1 MGWCKARLMTAARR
15 TVKGCLMYNV
25 ATNAVC
31 FQGWRRTC
39 RGASMAEEQAHT
51 LPLFGDEEVGPAE
64 QAETAAK
71 PLERQPLLMIMDGHA
86 MVHRSFRAISTQR
99 HLTVNATGED
109 VTGVYGFTNVFLRAL
124 QEWNPAYCAIA
135 FDTSAPTFRH
145 KQFEEYKAQ
154 RESTPEELRPQF
166 GRVKE
171 LMESFGVAVY
181 ELEGWEADDVIG
193 TLSAQA
199 EKMGLDSVI
208 LTGDRDTFQLISPK
222 VKVDLASS
230 IQDRR
235 VYDEAELAERY
246 SGLTSAQQPDF
257 KALLGDSSDNIPGV
271 PKVGEKTAITL
282 LNDYKNL
289 EGIYEH
295 IDEVSRPSV
304 KQSLEEFKERA
315 FFNREIMTIDRNS
328 PVELD
333 LERAKFGEFDRDAV
347 VKFMTELEF
356 FTIIPR
362 IPETDSSQGTSTAA
376 DSPIQAPGEGAD
388 YTVVRTKEQLAQ
400 LVVALKD
407 AGRFSFDTETTGLD
421 AVQSGLVGLSFSTEP
436 SVAWYVPVGHSEG
449 EQLPMEEVLAELR
462 PLFESPDISK
472 CAHNANYDMTV
483 LASHGIICQGVD
495 FDTMVAA
502 HLLSRGQL
510 GLKNLALDVL
520 GQEMTPITELI
531 GTGRKQIT
539 FDQVDID
546 QAAPYAAADADM
558 TGRLREAFEEPIVRD
573 GLSSLMTD
581 LEMPLVPALVTMQ
594 RHGIKLD
601 TALLREMSDDL
612 SQQMGQVEEELYKSI
627 GHTVNIN
634 SPQQLSDLLFKEIGL
649 PKTKRT
655 KTGFS
660 TDANSLESLKGLHP
674 VVDQILEYRQVSK
687 LKSTYVDALPDMV
700 NPGTGRVHTSYNQTG
715 SATGRM
721 SSSDPNLQNI
731 PIRTELGR
739 QVRRAFV
746 AEGAPDWLLFSA
758 DYSQIE
764 LRVLAHISQDP
775 GLLEAFQRG
784 EDIHASTASL
794 MFDVPLND
802 VDSEQRRIAKVL
814 NFGVIYGLSPHG
826 ISQQTG
832 FSREEGASFIE
843 TYFAKYPGINQYLEE
858 VKAKARAEQY
868 VETLLGRR
876 RYLPDINS
884 SNFNVRGGA
893 ERMAINMPIQGTAAD
908 IMKLAMI
915 RVQKRL
921 EEENLETKMLL
932 QVHDEL
938 VFETPKEEMDALRD
952 LVFDEMPGAMDL
964 DVILKVDAKWGITW
978 GDME

>member
-1 MGWCKARLMTAARR
+1 MADEEAR
-15 TVKGCLMYNV
+15 
-25 ATNAVC
+25 
-31 FQGWRRTC
+31 
-39 RGASMAEEQAHT
+39 T
-51 LPLFGDEEVGPAE
+51 LPLFGDDTPEASNSPATPKSPGSP
-64 QAETAAK
+64 ETTD
-71 PLERQPLLMIMDGHA
+71 RQPLLMIMDGHA

-99 HLTVNATGED
+99 QLTVNATGED
-109 VTGVYGFTNVFLRAL
+109 VTGVYGFANVFLRAL
-124 QEWNPAYCAIA
+124 KEWNPAYCAIA
-135 FDTSAPTFRH
+135 FDTPAPTFRH
-145 KQFEEYKAQ
+145 KQFAAYKAQ
-154 RESTPEELRPQF
+154 REATPEELRPQF
-166 GRVKE
+166 GRVKQ
-171 LMESFGVAVY
+171 LMESFGVPVF
-181 ELEGWEADDVIG
+181 ELDGWEADDVIG

-208 LTGDRDTFQLISPK
+208 LTGDRDTFQLISPR
-222 VKVDLASS
+222 VKVDLASG

-246 SGLTSAQQPDF
+246 SGLTAAQQPDF
-257 KALLGDSSDNIPGV
+257 KALLGDTSDNIPGV
-271 PKVGEKTAITL
+271 PKVGEKTAIAL
-282 LNDYKNL
+282 LNDYKDL

-295 IDEVSRPSV
+295 LDEVSRPSV
-304 KQSLEEFKERA
+304 KQSLAENKERA
-315 FFNREIMTIDRNS
+315 FMNRELMTIDRNS

-333 LERAKFGEFDRDAV
+333 LEKAKFGEFDRSAV
-347 VKFMTELEF
+347 VALMTELEF
-356 FTIIPR
+356 FTVIPR
-362 IPETDSSQGTSTAA
+362 IPETGTQRSPDAASS
-376 DSPIQAPGEGAD
+376 PVQAPGEGAD
-388 YTVVRTKEQLAQ
+388 YTVVRTKEQLDQMLA
-400 LVVALKD
+400 ALRE
-407 AGRFSFDTETTGLD
+407 AGSFSFDTETTGLD
-421 AVQSGLVGLSFSTEP
+421 AVQAGLVGLSFSTAP
-436 SVAWYVPVGHSEG
+436 AVAWYVPVGHQEG
-449 EQLPMEEVLAELR
+449 EQLPMEEVLAAVR

-472 CAHNANYDMTV
+472 CAHNANYDMTI
-483 LASHGIICQGVD
+483 LAGHGIDCQGVD

-502 HLLSRGQL
+502 HLLSRVQL

-520 GQEMTPITELI
+520 GHEMTPITELI
-531 GTGRKQIT
+531 GKGSKQLS

-558 TGRLREAFEEPIVRD
+558 TGRLRQAFEEPIVRD
-573 GLSSLMTD
+573 GLESLMTD
-581 LEMPLVPALVTMQ
+581 MEMPLVPVLVTMQ
-594 RHGIKLD
+594 RNGIKLD
-601 TALLREMSDDL
+601 SAVLREMSEDL
-612 SQQMGQVEEELYKSI
+612 RQQMFQVEESLYLSI

-634 SPQQLSDLLFKEIGL
+634 SPLQLSDLLFKEIGL

-655 KTGFS
+655 KTGYS
-660 TDANSLESLKGLHP
+660 TDANSLEGLKGLHP
-674 VVDQILEYRQVSK
+674 VVDHILEYRQVSK

-700 NPGTGRVHTSYNQTG
+700 NPATGRVHTSYNQTG

-794 MFDVPLND
+794 MFDVSVND
-802 VDSEQRRIAKVL
+802 VDAEQRRIAKVL
-814 NFGVIYGLSPHG
+814 NFGVIYGLSAHG

-832 FSREEGASFIE
+832 FSREEGATFIE
-843 TYFAKYPGINQYLEE
+843 AYFNKYPGISEYLEK
-858 VKAKARAEQY
+858 VKTEARTNQY

-908 IMKLAMI
+908 IIKLAMI

-921 EEENLETKMLL
+921 DEEGLRTKMLL

-938 VFETPKEEMDALRD
+938 VFETPKEEMDALKD
-952 LVFDEMPGAMDL
+952 LVFDEMPAAMDL
-964 DVILKVDAKWGITW
+964 TVTLKVDAKWGPTW

>member
-1 MGWCKARLMTAARR
+1 
-15 TVKGCLMYNV
+15 
-25 ATNAVC
+25 
-31 FQGWRRTC
+31 
-39 RGASMAEEQAHT
+39 MADEQAHT
-51 LPLFGDEEVGPAE
+51 IPMFGDDQPELAATSVASATPAAPALKKRE
-64 QAETAAK
+64 
-71 PLERQPLLMIMDGHA
+71 PLLMIMDGHA

-109 VTGVYGFTNVFLRAL
+109 VTGVYGFANVFLRAL
-124 QEWNPAYCAIA
+124 NEWNPAYCAIA
-135 FDTSAPTFRH
+135 FDLSAPTFRH
-145 KQFEEYKAQ
+145 KQFPEYKGQ

-166 GRVKE
+166 GRVKQ
-171 LMESFGVAVY
+171 LMESFGVPVF

-193 TLSAQA
+193 TLAAQA
-199 EKMGLDSVI
+199 EKIGMDSVI

-222 VKVDLASS
+222 VRVDLASS
-230 IQDRR
+230 IQDRK
-235 VYDEAELAERY
+235 VYDEEALMERY
-246 SGLTSAQQPDF
+246 SGLTAAQQTDF

-271 PKVGEKTAITL
+271 PKVGEKTAIAL
-282 LNDYKNL
+282 LNEYHNL

-295 IDEVSRPSV
+295 LEEVKRPSV
-304 KQSLEEFKERA
+304 KTSLEEFKDRA
-315 FFNREIMTIDRNS
+315 FFNRGLMTIDCDS

-333 LERAKFGEFDRDAV
+333 LENAKFGNFDRNAV
-347 VKFMTELEF
+347 VQFMTELEF
-356 FTIIPR
+356 FTIITR
-362 IPETDSSQGTSTAA
+362 VPEPDGSETSVATENAPAA
-376 DSPIQAPGEGAD
+376 APTEAVD
-388 YTVVRTKEQLAQ
+388 YTVVQTKEQLEQMLAT
-400 LVVALKD
+400 LYE
-407 AGRFSFDTETTGLD
+407 AGQFSFDTETTGLD
-421 AVQSGLVGLSFSTEP
+421 AVQAGLVGLSFSTAP
-436 SVAWYVPVGHSEG
+436 TVAWYVPVGHQEG
-449 EQLPMEEVLAELR
+449 EQLPMEEVLAAVR

-472 CAHNANYDMTV
+472 CAHNSNYDMTI
-483 LASHGIICQGVD
+483 LASHGIDCQGVD

-520 GQEMTPITELI
+520 GQEMTPINKLI
-531 GTGRKQIT
+531 GTGKKQIT
-539 FDQVDID
+539 FDQVDIET
-546 QAAPYAAADADM
+546 AAPYAAADADM
-558 TGRLREAFEEPIVRD
+558 TARLRLAFEEPVMRE

-581 LEMPLVPALVTMQ
+581 MEMPLVPVLVTMQ
-594 RHGIKLD
+594 RHGIMLD
-601 TALLREMSDDL
+601 SAGLREMSEDL
-612 SQQMGQVEEELYKSI
+612 REQMFQTEEELYKSI

-634 SPQQLSDLLFKEIGL
+634 SPQQLSDLLFNEIGL

-655 KTGFS
+655 KTGYS
-660 TDANSLESLKGLHP
+660 TDANSLEGLKGLHP

-687 LKSTYVDALPDMV
+687 LKSTYVDALPEMV
-700 NPGTGRVHTSYNQTG
+700 NPDTGRVHTSYNQTG

-731 PIRTELGR
+731 PIRTEMGR
-739 QVRRAFV
+739 QVRKAFM

-775 GLLEAFQRG
+775 GLLEAFRRG
-784 EDIHASTASL
+784 EDIHSSTASL

-802 VDSEQRRIAKVL
+802 VVADQRRIAKVL
-814 NFGVIYGLSPHG
+814 NFGVIYGLSAHG

-843 TYFAKYPGINQYLEE
+843 AYFAKYPGISDYLEQ
-858 VKAKARAEQY
+858 VKVKARAEQY

-884 SNFNVRGGA
+884 PNFNVRGGA

-921 EEENLETKMLL
+921 DDEGMKTKMLL

-938 VFETPKEEMDALRD
+938 VLETPKEEMDALKD
-952 LVFDEMPGAMDL
+952 LVFDEMPAAMDL
-964 DVILKVDAKWGITW
+964 DVTLKVDTKWGLTW

>member
-1 MGWCKARLMTAARR
+1 
-15 TVKGCLMYNV
+15 
-25 ATNAVC
+25 
-31 FQGWRRTC
+31 
-39 RGASMAEEQAHT
+39 MADEQAHT
-51 LPLFGDEEVGPAE
+51 IPMFGDDQPELAATPDASATPVAPALKKRE
-64 QAETAAK
+64 
-71 PLERQPLLMIMDGHA
+71 PLLMIMDGHA

-109 VTGVYGFTNVFLRAL
+109 VTGVYGFANVFLRAL
-124 QEWNPAYCAIA
+124 NEWNPAYCAIA
-135 FDTSAPTFRH
+135 FDLSAPTFRH
-145 KQFEEYKAQ
+145 KQFPEYKGQ

-166 GRVKE
+166 GRVKQ
-171 LMESFGVAVY
+171 LMESFGVPVF

-193 TLSAQA
+193 TLAAQA
-199 EKMGLDSVI
+199 EKIGMDSVI
-208 LTGDRDTFQLISPK
+208 LTGDRDTFQLISRR
-222 VKVDLASS
+222 VRVDLASS
-230 IQDRR
+230 IQDRK
-235 VYDEAELAERY
+235 VYDEEALMERY
-246 SGLTSAQQPDF
+246 SGLTAAQQTDF

-271 PKVGEKTAITL
+271 PKVGEKTAIAL
-282 LNDYKNL
+282 LNEYHNL

-295 IDEVSRPSV
+295 LEEVKRPSV
-304 KQSLEEFKERA
+304 KSSLEEFKDRA
-315 FFNREIMTIDRNS
+315 FFNRGLMTIDCDS

-333 LERAKFGEFDRDAV
+333 LENAKFGNFDRNAV
-347 VKFMTELEF
+347 VQFMTELEF

-362 IPETDSSQGTSTAA
+362 VPEPDGSETSAA
-376 DSPIQAPGEGAD
+376 TENAPAAAPTEAVD
-388 YTVVRTKEQLAQ
+388 YTVVQTKEQLEQMLAT
-400 LVVALKD
+400 LYE
-407 AGRFSFDTETTGLD
+407 AGQFSFDTETTGLD
-421 AVQSGLVGLSFSTEP
+421 AVQAGLVGLSFSTAP
-436 SVAWYVPVGHSEG
+436 TVAWYVPVGHQEG
-449 EQLPMEEVLAELR
+449 EQLPMEEVLAAVR

-472 CAHNANYDMTV
+472 CAHNANYDMTI
-483 LASHGIICQGVD
+483 LASHGIDCQGVD

-520 GQEMTPITELI
+520 GQEMTPINKLI
-531 GTGRKQIT
+531 GTGKKQIT
-539 FDQVDID
+539 FDQVDIET
-546 QAAPYAAADADM
+546 AAPYAAADADM
-558 TGRLREAFEEPIVRD
+558 TARLRLAFEEPVMRE

-581 LEMPLVPALVTMQ
+581 MEMPLVPVLVTMQ
-594 RHGIKLD
+594 RHGIMLD
-601 TALLREMSDDL
+601 SAGLREMSEDL
-612 SQQMGQVEEELYKSI
+612 REQMFQTEEELYKSI

-634 SPQQLSDLLFKEIGL
+634 SPQQLSDLLFNEIGL

-655 KTGFS
+655 KTGYS
-660 TDANSLESLKGLHP
+660 TDANSLEGLKGLHP

-687 LKSTYVDALPDMV
+687 LKSTYADALPEMV
-700 NPGTGRVHTSYNQTG
+700 NPATGRVHTSYNQTG

-731 PIRTELGR
+731 PIRTEMGR
-739 QVRRAFV
+739 QVRKAFI

-775 GLLEAFQRG
+775 GLLEAFRRG
-784 EDIHASTASL
+784 EDIHSSTASL

-802 VDSEQRRIAKVL
+802 VVADQRRIAKVL
-814 NFGVIYGLSPHG
+814 NFGVIYGLSAHG

-843 TYFAKYPGINQYLEE
+843 AYFAKYPGISDYLEH
-858 VKAKARAEQY
+858 VKVKARAEQY

-884 SNFNVRGGA
+884 PNFNVRGGA

-921 EEENLETKMLL
+921 DDEGMKTKMLL

-938 VFETPKEEMDALRD
+938 VFETPKEEMDALKD
-952 LVFDEMPGAMDL
+952 LVFDEMPAAMDM
-964 DVILKVDAKWGITW
+964 DVTLKVDTKWGLTW

>member
-1 MGWCKARLMTAARR
+1 MADKEAR
-15 TVKGCLMYNV
+15 
-25 ATNAVC
+25 
-31 FQGWRRTC
+31 
-39 RGASMAEEQAHT
+39 T
-51 LPLFGDEEVGPAE
+51 LPLFGDDTPEASNSPATPKSPGSP
-64 QAETAAK
+64 ETTD
-71 PLERQPLLMIMDGHA
+71 RQPLLMIMDGHA

-99 HLTVNATGED
+99 QLTVNATGED
-109 VTGVYGFTNVFLRAL
+109 VTGVYGFANVFLRAL
-124 QEWNPAYCAIA
+124 KEWNPAYCAIA
-135 FDTSAPTFRH
+135 FDTPAPTFRH
-145 KQFEEYKAQ
+145 KQFEAYKAQ
-154 RESTPEELRPQF
+154 REATPEELRPQF
-166 GRVKE
+166 GRVKQ
-171 LMESFGVAVY
+171 LMESFGVPVF
-181 ELEGWEADDVIG
+181 ELDGWEADDVIG

-208 LTGDRDTFQLISPK
+208 LTGDRDTFQLISPR
-222 VKVDLASS
+222 VKVDLASG

-246 SGLTSAQQPDF
+246 SGLTAAQQPDF
-257 KALLGDSSDNIPGV
+257 KALLGDTSDNIPGV
-271 PKVGEKTAITL
+271 PKVGEKTAIAL
-282 LNDYKNL
+282 LNDYKDL

-295 IDEVSRPSV
+295 LDEVSRPSV
-304 KQSLEEFKERA
+304 KQSLAENKERA
-315 FFNREIMTIDRNS
+315 FMNRELMTIDRSS

-333 LERAKFGEFDRDAV
+333 LEKAKFGEFDRSAV
-347 VKFMTELEF
+347 VALMTELEF
-356 FTIIPR
+356 FTVIPR
-362 IPETDSSQGTSTAA
+362 IPETGTQRSPDAASS
-376 DSPIQAPGEGAD
+376 PVQAPGEGAD
-388 YTVVRTKEQLAQ
+388 YTVVRTKEQLDQMLA
-400 LVVALKD
+400 ALRE
-407 AGRFSFDTETTGLD
+407 AGSFSFDTETTGLD
-421 AVQSGLVGLSFSTEP
+421 AVQAGLVGLSFSTAP
-436 SVAWYVPVGHSEG
+436 AVAWYVPVGHQEG
-449 EQLPMEEVLAELR
+449 EQLPMEEVLAAVR

-472 CAHNANYDMTV
+472 CAHNANYDMTI
-483 LASHGIICQGVD
+483 LAGHGIDCQGVD

-502 HLLSRGQL
+502 HLLSRVQL

-520 GQEMTPITELI
+520 GHEMTPITELI
-531 GTGRKQIT
+531 GKGSKQLS

-558 TGRLREAFEEPIVRD
+558 TGRLRQAFEEPIVRD
-573 GLSSLMTD
+573 GLESLMTD
-581 LEMPLVPALVTMQ
+581 MEMPLVPVLVTMQ
-594 RHGIKLD
+594 RNGIKLD
-601 TALLREMSDDL
+601 SAVLREMSEDL
-612 SQQMGQVEEELYKSI
+612 RQQMFQVEESLYLSI

-634 SPQQLSDLLFKEIGL
+634 SPLQLSDLLFKEIGL

-655 KTGFS
+655 KTGYS
-660 TDANSLESLKGLHP
+660 TDANSLEGLKGLHP

-700 NPGTGRVHTSYNQTG
+700 NPATGRVHTSYNQTG

-794 MFDVPLND
+794 MFDVSVND
-802 VDSEQRRIAKVL
+802 VDAEQRRIAKVL
-814 NFGVIYGLSPHG
+814 NFGVIYGLSAHG

-832 FSREEGASFIE
+832 FSREEGATFIE
-843 TYFAKYPGINQYLEE
+843 AYFNKYPGISEYLE
-858 VKAKARAEQY
+858 KAKIEARTNQY

-908 IMKLAMI
+908 IIKLAMI

-921 EEENLETKMLL
+921 DEEGLRTKMLL

-938 VFETPKEEMDALRD
+938 VFETPKEEMDALKD
-952 LVFDEMPGAMDL
+952 LVFDEMPAAMDL
-964 DVILKVDAKWGITW
+964 TVTLKVDAKWGPTW

>member
-1 MGWCKARLMTAARR
+1 MADEEAR
-15 TVKGCLMYNV
+15 
-25 ATNAVC
+25 
-31 FQGWRRTC
+31 
-39 RGASMAEEQAHT
+39 T
-51 LPLFGDEEVGPAE
+51 LPLFDDE
-64 QAETAAK
+64 K
-71 PLERQPLLMIMDGHA
+71 PEGSDSPTPPKAIEREPLLMIMDGHA

-124 QEWNPAYCAIA
+124 NEWNPAYCAIA

-145 KQFEEYKAQ
+145 KQFEAYKAQ
-154 RESTPEELRPQF
+154 REATPEELWPQF
-166 GRVKE
+166 GRVKQ
-171 LMESFGVAVY
+171 LMESFGVPVY
-181 ELEGWEADDVIG
+181 ELDGWEADDVIG

-199 EKMGLDSVI
+199 EAMGLDSVI
-208 LTGDRDTFQLISPK
+208 LTGDRDTFQLISPR
-222 VKVDLASS
+222 VRVDLASG
-230 IQDRR
+230 IQDRK
-235 VYDEAELAERY
+235 VYDEVELANRY
-246 SGLTSAQQPDF
+246 SGLTAAQQTDF

-271 PKVGEKTAITL
+271 PKVGEKTAIAL

-295 IDEVSRPSV
+295 LDEVTRPSV
-304 KQSLEEFKERA
+304 KESLAENQERA
-315 FFNREIMTIDRNS
+315 FMNRELMTIDRNS

-333 LERAKFGEFDRDAV
+333 LKKAKFGEFDRNAV
-347 VKFMTELEF
+347 VVLMTELEF
-356 FTIIPR
+356 FTVIPR
-362 IPETDSSQGTSTAA
+362 IPETGSSEISPDAA
-376 DSPIQAPGEGAD
+376 ASPVQAPGEGTD
-388 YTVVRTKEQLAQ
+388 YTVVQTKDQLEQM
-400 LVVALKD
+400 VASLRQ
-407 AGRFSFDTETTGLD
+407 AGSFSFDTETTGLD
-421 AVQSGLVGLSFSTEP
+421 AVQAGLVGLSFSTEP
-436 SVAWYVPVGHSEG
+436 AVAWYVPVGHQEG
-449 EQLPMEEVLAELR
+449 EQLPVEEVLAAVR
-462 PLFESPDISK
+462 PLFESPDIRK
-472 CAHNANYDMTV
+472 CAHNANYDMTI
-483 LASHGIICQGVD
+483 LASHGIDCRGVD

-520 GQEMTPITELI
+520 GREMTPITQLI

-539 FDQVDID
+539 FDQVNVE

-558 TGRLREAFEEPIVRD
+558 TGRLRQAFEEPIARE

-581 LEMPLVPALVTMQ
+581 MEMPLVPVLVTMQ

-601 TALLREMSDDL
+601 SAVLREMSEDL
-612 SQQMGQVEEELYKSI
+612 RQQMFQVEESLYQSI

-634 SPQQLSDLLFKEIGL
+634 SPQQLSDLLFQEIGL

-655 KTGFS
+655 KTGYS
-660 TDANSLESLKGLHP
+660 TDANSLEALKGLHP
-674 VVDQILEYRQVSK
+674 VVDQILEYRQVTK

-700 NPGTGRVHTSYNQTG
+700 NPVTGRVHTSYNQTG

-739 QVRRAFV
+739 QVRKAFV
-746 AEGAPDWLLFSA
+746 ADGAPDWLLFSA

-764 LRVLAHISQDP
+764 LRVLAHISKDP

-794 MFDVPLND
+794 MFDVPVND
-802 VDSEQRRIAKVL
+802 VDAEQRRIAKVL

-832 FSREEGASFIE
+832 FSREEGATFIE
-843 TYFAKYPGINQYLEE
+843 AYFSKYPGINNYLEE
-858 VKAKARAEQY
+858 VKTKARSEQY

-908 IMKLAMI
+908 IMKLAMV

-921 EEENLETKMLL
+921 DEEGLRTKMLL

-938 VFETPKEEMDALRD
+938 VFETPKEEMDALKD
-952 LVFDEMPGAMDL
+952 LVFDEMPAAMDL
-964 DVILKVDAKWGITW
+964 DVTLKVDAKWGPTW